1 MSKCK
6 ICGAEFVRRGIGH
19 KCCSI
24 EHAIEWVKAEKL
36 RKEER
41 ADRDKRQ
48 TMKSRAQWLKEAQNV
63 FNRYIRERDKD
74 KPCISCGRHHEGQYH
89 AGHYRTVGAASHLR
103 YNEDNVHKQCAPC
116 NNHKSGNVVE
126 YRINLV
132 KRIGVDHVEALE
144 CNNTPVRHTKE
155 DAQRII
161 EEYREKLKMLKIGV
175 KSNA

>member
-36 RKEER
+36 RKEAR
-41 ADRDKRQ
+41 ADRDKRH

-63 FNRYIRERDKD
+63 FNRHIRDRDKD
-74 KPCISCGRHHEGQYH
+74 QPCISCGRHHEGQYH

-103 YNEDNVHKQCAPC
+103 YNEDNVHKQCSPC

-132 KRIGVDHVEALE
+132 KRIGVDRVEALE